1 MGIQQCDIVV
11 MIKIRYKKVL
21 LKTPLIKN
29 WSTLACIDP
38 FRSSMKNIIISFQIW
53 KSKATIVEMECAKKI
68 ELE

>member
-1 MGIQQCDIVV
+1 
-11 MIKIRYKKVL
+11 MIKIHYKKVL

-38 FRSSMKNIIISFQIW
+38 FRSTMENIIISFQVW
-53 KSKATIVEMECAKKI
+53 KSMATIVEMECTRKL